1 MKDTTYIY
9 SLRYGTNELTYERET
24 GSQTRRAGCGG
35 QGRGRGSADV
45 GWQVQAIIQGWTN
58 NKDLL
63 CGKGSYIQYP
73 TVNHMEKDKK

>member
-1 MKDTTYIY
+1 MSLIRQIY
-9 SLRYGTNELTYERET
+9 SVTQVNGTMTET

-63 CGKGSYIQYP
+63 CGTGSYIQYP
-73 TVNHMEKDKK
+73 TINHMEKDKK